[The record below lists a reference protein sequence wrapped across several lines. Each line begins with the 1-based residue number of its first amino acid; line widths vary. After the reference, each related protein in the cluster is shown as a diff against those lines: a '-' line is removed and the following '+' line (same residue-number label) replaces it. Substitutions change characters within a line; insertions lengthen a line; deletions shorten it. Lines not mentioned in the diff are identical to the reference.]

1 MNSIPVVPQHGGEI
15 LTTVVGYMKSN
26 LLILGIMSAM
36 ALLVYGASR
45 TSKSQTANPA
55 AGGDGQSRLAPDF
68 ELKSL
73 DGRAVKLSDF
83 RGKVVV
89 LNFWA
94 TYCAPCRVET
104 PWLIDFYRQY
114 KTQGLEI
121 VGVSMDDGDRQQ
133 VSDFV
138 KEMNIDYSILM
149 GNHTVGDAY
158 GGTRFLPQSFLID
171 REGRIVKSMLGIQ
184 SKSDLEENIRQLLV
198 RGQEQ

>member
-1 MNSIPVVPQHGGEI
+1 
-15 LTTVVGYMKSN
+15 MKRN
-26 LLILGIMSAM
+26 LLILIGIMFAM

-45 TSKSQTANPA
+45 TSKSQA
-55 AGGDGQSRLAPDF
+55 ADSAVDGNGKSRVAPDF

-73 DGRAVKLSDF
+73 DGRIVKLSDF
-83 RGKVVV
+83 RGKAVV

-121 VGVSMDDGDRQQ
+121 IGVSMDDGGPEQ
-133 VSDFV
+133 VNDFV
-138 KEMNIDYSILM
+138 KEMNIDYTILV

-171 REGRIVKSMLGIQ
+171 REGRIVKSIFGIK
-184 SKSDLEENIRQLLV
+184 SKSDFEENIKQLLGRKIDNV
-198 RGQEQ
+198 GVKVTQA

>member
-1 MNSIPVVPQHGGEI
+1 
-15 LTTVVGYMKSN
+15 MKHSF
-26 LLILGIMSAM
+26 LILIAVTFAM
-36 ALLVYGASR
+36 AMLIYGASR
-45 TSKSQTANPA
+45 GSRVSKSPTANSA
-55 AGGDGQSRLAPDF
+55 ASGDGQSRLAPDF

-83 RGKVVV
+83 RGKAVV

-121 VGVSMDDGDRQQ
+121 VGVSMDDGGQQQ

-138 KEMNIDYSILM
+138 KEMNVNYTILI

-158 GGTRFLPQSFLID
+158 GGARFLPQTFLID
-171 REGRIVKSMLGIQ
+171 REGRIVKSVLGIQ
-184 SKSDLEENIRQLLV
+184 SKGDFEENINQLLASYLLKK
-198 RGQEQ
+198 GTL